1 MLIVVEEN
9 QAQTYS
15 MNREKV
21 MDALGALIGDIG
33 LDDLHLGLPNWLESL
48 IRKSGKIADRLLKE
62 LRKAIGSAL
71 REIVKDIVKGTL
83 VPGGGIPV
91 SRCQKAIFDGL
102 ALATTGPKPGKA
114 FLDQYGEEVV
124 ARCLRDI
131 ASLCYSRV
139 VVLTDQQATFPNFK
153 STLEQLHQDGYTID
167 ILLDLHGCSD
177 ESAPGMNN
185 STCGDGKTITFT
197 DDKITREAVEG
208 INNGQPMNLNAV
220 YMVSCWG
227 SNFNKSWQKLGAKAV
242 NGSKELNYYVLLSPL
257 VFMTLFAAGL
267 SLKKAS
273 DGAYEAE
280 RTLVNGRAFK
290 FKVKVSVKV
299 AGVSVKKTAT
309 VRVGVTWEKL
319 INRIL
324 AKQYGENKNK
334 PVDNV
339 RSSKRVHTGSNSVRR
354 ASL

>member
-15 MNREKV
+15 ANREKV
-21 MDALGALIGDIG
+21 MDALGDVIGDIG
-33 LDDLHLGLPNWLESL
+33 LDDLNLNLPGWLKS
-48 IRKSGKIADRLLKE
+48 IIKKSGKVADRLLKE

-167 ILLDLHGCSD
+167 ILLDVHGCSD
-177 ESAPGMNN
+177 ESAMNN
-185 STCGDGKTITFT
+185 NPCNDGKTLTFT
-197 DDKITREAVEG
+197 DDKITPGQIEG
-208 INNGQPMNLNAV
+208 INSGQPMNLNAV

-227 SNFNKSWQKLGAKAV
+227 ANFNPSWQKLGAKAV

-267 SLKKAS
+267 SLKEAAQR
-273 DGAYEAE
+273 AYDAE
-280 RTLVNGRAFK
+280 RMLVNGRAFK
-290 FKVKVSVKV
+290 FKLKVSAKV
-299 AGVSVKKTAT
+299 AGISVKKTAT
-309 VRVGVTWEKL
+309 IRVGVTWEKL

-324 AKQYGENKNK
+324 AKQYGEKKNK

-339 RSSKRVHTGSNSVRR
+339 RSSKRVHTGSNGVRR